1 MFLFDGVGQVAFPFV
16 YLVAKVQNI
25 FALSASEL
33 LRYYKKMRMCRGKLP
48 FLPMETWRAACLFF
62 AYRRYFCIFRLK
74 IYKYRRY
81 LCKYRRY
88 L

>member
-33 LRYYKKMRMCRGKLP
+33 LRYYKKMRMCWGNFLSCLWKLGVLLV
-48 FLPMETWRAACLFF
+48 FSSRIVDISVSLG
-62 AYRRYFCIFRLK
+62 
-74 IYKYRRY
+74 
-81 LCKYRRY
+81 
-88 L
+88 